1 MSGILP
7 QFPARAARVV
17 SAAAFGVV
25 CAARGDVSFSARTIP
40 AAAGLSAAVKTV
52 REGDVW
58 RVSATARNDGA
69 TNVTFKLVLAAEPGF
84 PAARYLIPG
93 VNYNGNGFV
102 RKMWNSLDIPTG
114 WEKDGE
120 PWVFAY
126 DRCGI
131 PSCTVSENEHEVFA
145 LFASVENPAS
155 HESACS
161 LEKLDNGS
169 FRHLIYWPVT
179 EAPVSYTDKRK
190 FSPRYDTC
198 LTLRPK
204 ETFTARAF
212 ACRGAPPWRNYGF
225 AAVFPTAWRLLR
237 PDVPAQLPVSEVLRL
252 DKAFMDWGRRR
263 DKQGSWYQPFLS
275 DVIVGLGNRWPKS
288 VTKGATIAELEKDLS
303 RSWWLGDALEK
314 SKRLKPGE
322 YLVHA
327 GGGIGFCEQSFQLAR
342 LSVEYGL
349 RNHSPGDV
357 DFGLS
362 VFRSWIR
369 VRQRPSGHFAQPSPK
384 RRRQDAS
391 SVGWGIAE
399 LARLATL
406 LRAHGLDAAEFER
419 SADALARAVVRT
431 QRADGNLGAAWDIA
445 TGKVTEWSGDS
456 GGFVLMGLVRHWLRT
471 RDDAVRL
478 AIDKAFA
485 YYYSRDI
492 DNFECKGG
500 AMDCASIDR
509 EGIHPFFTAA
519 VAMYADTGDER
530 FRTYARK
537 AGWYFLSWLY
547 CHNGIYGP
555 ETDFAKYDWKPAG
568 STIIGTEHAALDD
581 YGCAMVADLMAF
593 SRLDGNPLWRDVAA
607 LIWRNATQ
615 GFPTE
620 TRKVWLGL
628 ERPLG
633 AKNEAY
639 FQTRWSKYRTGERKR
654 GHLNS
659 HCTSWAAAH
668 RATAIYDLSAE
679 DLLWL
684 ERVTRPARRSESQT
698 AR

>member
-40 AAAGLSAAVKTV
+40 AAAGLSAAVKAV

-84 PAARYLIPG
+84 PATRYLIPG

-161 LEKLDNGS
+161 LEKLDDGS

-212 ACRGAPPWRNYGF
+212 ACRGTPPWRNYGF
-225 AAVFPTAWRLLR
+225 AAVFPPAWRLLR

-322 YLVHA
+322 YLPHA

-362 VFRSWIR
+362 VFRTLRSR
-369 VRQRPSGHFAQPSPK
+369 ARSVAGRTHRPWDGASPN
-384 RRRQDAS
+384 
-391 SVGWGIAE
+391 
-399 LARLATL
+399 
-406 LRAHGLDAAEFER
+406 LRA
-419 SADALARAVVRT
+419 
-431 QRADGNLGAAWDIA
+431 
-445 TGKVTEWSGDS
+445 
-456 GGFVLMGLVRHWLRT
+456 LR
-471 RDDAVRL
+471 
-478 AIDKAFA
+478 
-485 YYYSRDI
+485 
-492 DNFECKGG
+492 
-500 AMDCASIDR
+500 
-509 EGIHPFFTAA
+509 
-519 VAMYADTGDER
+519 R
-530 FRTYARK
+530 F
-537 AGWYFLSWLY
+537 
-547 CHNGIYGP
+547 
-555 ETDFAKYDWKPAG
+555 
-568 STIIGTEHAALDD
+568 
-581 YGCAMVADLMAF
+581 
-593 SRLDGNPLWRDVAA
+593 
-607 LIWRNATQ
+607 
-615 GFPTE
+615 
-620 TRKVWLGL
+620 
-628 ERPLG
+628 
-633 AKNEAY
+633 
-639 FQTRWSKYRTGERKR
+639 
-654 GHLNS
+654 
-659 HCTSWAAAH
+659 
-668 RATAIYDLSAE
+668 
-679 DLLWL
+679 
-684 ERVTRPARRSESQT
+684 
-698 AR
+698 